1 MLGSEMSH
9 RRQLDLETFVVTRGM
24 AVCPPVST
32 RAFDVRAA
40 ATETCA
46 CDSHLHGNFLLR
58 LGKPS
63 APMQQSRSRMSTFR
77 GKQLA
82 WDVIKIWSR
91 GRIVLPRLAA
101 SHASVQ

>member
-1 MLGSEMSH
+1 VRGSEMSH

-32 RAFDVRAA
+32 RAFDVCAA

-46 CDSHLHGNFLLR
+46 CDSHLYGNFLW

>member
-1 MLGSEMSH
+1 VRGSEMSH

-32 RAFDVRAA
+32 RACDVCAA

-46 CDSHLHGNFLLR
+46 CDSHLHGNFLW

-63 APMQQSRSRMSTFR
+63 APMQT
-77 GKQLA
+77 
-82 WDVIKIWSR
+82 IKISDVDFSWQTARLGCDKDMIR

-101 SHASVQ
+101 SHASV